1 MKKTAKKLL
10 SVFLTALLV
19 LTAFAPASAASSEW
33 GNMRGSIP
41 VVHVFGDGAALY
53 SKDGEKLLEYRD
65 LLKDIN
71 SDDDGDMTEEEK
83 AAAEARK
90 KEILRSVANVVLP
103 FLIQGLGSGDYTA
116 YYESLEKEIGDLFRE
131 LLLDK
136 DGNVPNGSGISKA
149 AKDQMESKL
158 AMGPMSSYGLH
169 DYVWNY
175 DWRLDPLESAEL
187 LHTYVER
194 VKAATGSDEVIL
206 AGRCLGASVVTAY
219 VSKYG
224 MDSIHAV
231 GLDGGVVNGSEVLSE
246 TISGKFK
253 LDGNALGRFLVDC
266 DALGM
271 FSVNEL
277 ITEIIDMLSK
287 AGVFMGISNFTKET
301 IYYQVVKGV
310 TSALALST
318 FFTFPAYWAAVKS
331 EDYEE
336 AKSYVFGEEGS
347 EKRKEYAGLIAKLDN
362 YDKNVRQRIPQI
374 MDEINNNGNLA
385 IIAKYGV
392 QIVPVIESRNAV
404 ADQFAS
410 VTCASYGATTSSIYG
425 TLSDDYIARRVEE
438 GNGKYIS
445 PDKQIDASTCQ
456 FPEQTW
462 FVKGA
467 KHSQWTAYENEILAS
482 VLFADRQLTVDDSR
496 LSQFVVFDV
505 KTSQAFEMTE
515 ENCNTYY
522 WEANQ
527 KADEPESDA
536 ARLFFFVISFLKVAM
551 RIISMLLKKAPAV

>member
-71 SDDDGDMTEEEK
+71 NDDDGDMTEEEK

-136 DGNVPNGSGISKA
+136 DGNVPNGSGISEA
-149 AKDQMESKL
+149 AKDQMENKL
-158 AMGPMSSYGLH
+158 ARGPMSSYGLH
-169 DYVWNY
+169 DYIWNY

-206 AGRCLGASVVTAY
+206 AGRCLGSSVVTAY

-231 GLDGGVVNGSEVLSE
+231 GFDGGVVNGSEVLSE